1 MAAERQKRERKER
14 MPSINIPF
22 KDTASMTQL
31 SPTKLHLLEV
41 PLPPTVSQ
49 SGDPSLQ
56 NMGIWEMF
64 KLQPVAIPI
73 LKVCK
78 MGVILNV
85 FDSNDDNEICDYSLK
100 TIKYYGNLV
109 LF

>member
-1 MAAERQKRERKER
+1 
-14 MPSINIPF
+14 
-22 KDTASMTQL
+22 
-31 SPTKLHLLEV
+31 
-41 PLPPTVSQ
+41 
-49 SGDPSLQ
+49 
-56 NMGIWEMF
+56 MF